1 MLPSFHEVQP
11 DTYIRRYTVGNV
23 QVVFRFDVVVRGR
36 MVVFKYYSPFDH
48 KVMVF
53 DYLASAINHHKAVCL
68 KNNISFW

>member
-23 QVVFRFDVVVRGR
+23 QLVFRFDVVVRGR
-36 MVVFKYYSPFDH
+36 MVVFKYYSPFDY